1 MWFTYTT
8 LPSTFFA
15 SQPGGHARVHGDME
29 YIQRDCKRRVGWRV
43 SVRATERADV
53 IYAPAAASDV
63 SDGWG
68 RVKRSF
74 PTLYI
79 ACSRRCGDK
88 TLMYMT
94 KKHQNPP
101 VRVLRRQDA
110 PHLLCV
116 LIYLYSC
123 EPFGPL
129 TFREARP
136 RFLLEHRSLPPLT
149 AGNLYLVAMKTAKR
163 FPRRI

>member
-15 SQPGGHARVHGDME
+15 SQPGGHARVHGDMGYTMGLQAACRVTVSIRGNGTFRC
-29 YIQRDCKRRVGWRV
+29 YI
-43 SVRATERADV
+43 
-53 IYAPAAASDV
+53 
-63 SDGWG
+63 